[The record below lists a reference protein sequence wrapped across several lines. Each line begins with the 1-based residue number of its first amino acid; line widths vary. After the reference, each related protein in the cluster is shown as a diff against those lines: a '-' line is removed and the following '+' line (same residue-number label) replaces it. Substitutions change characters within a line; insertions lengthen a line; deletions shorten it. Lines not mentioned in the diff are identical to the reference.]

1 MSLHKAHNL
10 CPIKNNSSEQKTH
23 RRVRDFVPQ
32 WIWKW
37 WPSVS
42 LPRLCISVMSPC
54 PVHYNPR
61 QGQSPH
67 IVPSSVSVIA
77 ALLSNY
83 PGPRSDG
90 SCFENWNGWRKH
102 KSLSVPRAWLGRG
115 EAITIC
121 VADQTYRQVSSVCS
135 ILQTHHTLTF
145 MLTPAPIHC
154 LNTTQSHI
162 APNLKIILPCAAA
175 CYPLYN
181 PNSVRR
187 YESGESDWL
196 RYLPISARCKS
207 RLNWSN
213 YPIKISLVAA
223 SVHF

>member
-1 MSLHKAHNL
+1 MVTL
-10 CPIKNNSSEQKTH
+10 CFFGPAVWVSCL
-23 RRVRDFVPQ
+23 RVRFIISRD
-32 WIWKW
+32 KD
-37 WPSVS
+37 S
-42 LPRLCISVMSPC
+42 LD
-54 PVHYNPR
+54 
-61 QGQSPH
+61 

-102 KSLSVPRAWLGRG
+102 KSPARLSVPRAWLGRG
-115 EAITIC
+115 EAITMC

-154 LNTTQSHI
+154 LSLTQSHI
-162 APNLKIILPCAAA
+162 APNLKIILPCCSLLA
-175 CYPLYN
+175 CHPLYN

-187 YESGESDWL
+187 YESGESEWL